1 MDVGFQEIGGL
12 IGSNVGFNILPVP
25 YLAQF
30 AIGSN
35 PGMTFLAIALVAAGA
50 GLFFLRNFRP
60 NLVRET
66 DVFFA
71 AIGLVCGGILFFQ
84 GWRLDPILQFAQML
98 SAGSAVWFA
107 YEAIRMRGITNEQA
121 KRQTP
126 VVDRERSVSRVY
138 RAELDDDD
146 MPPFEEQRYN
156 RRSIR
161 GREDYADR
169 DYARDYS
176 RENAEAEYQDDYRRP
191 PRREGQRLELEGSDR
206 PRRPRSSARPLPPE
220 RDWDN
225 NNGEDPFRSEFDA
238 PPRSDYGNSY
248 GGYEERDEPRSKR
261 RSRRRSSEPDSY
273 SDNNYV
279 DYQPIDYSDS

>member
-1 MDVGFQEIGGL
+1 MDVGFQGIGGL
-12 IGSNVGFNILPVP
+12 LGSSVGSNILPVP

-30 AIGSN
+30 AVGSS
-35 PGMTFLAIALVAAGA
+35 PLMTFLAIALVASGA

-60 NLVRET
+60 NLVKET

-138 RAELDDDD
+138 RAELDDD
-146 MPPFEEQRYN
+146 MPPFEEQRYS

-169 DYARDYS
+169 DYS
-176 RENAEAEYQDDYRRP
+176 REYAEAEYQDDYRRP

-206 PRRPRSSARPLPPE
+206 PRRPRSAARPLPPE
-220 RDWDN
+220 RDWEN
-225 NNGEDPFRSEFDA
+225 NSEDPFRSEFDA
-238 PPRSDYGNSY
+238 PPRSEYGNSY
-248 GGYEERDEPRSKR
+248 GGYEERDDSRSKR
-261 RSRRRSSEPDSY
+261 RSRRRSGE
-273 SDNNYV
+273 SDDYV